1 MTLPCL
7 NSKSGR
13 IELIIGCMYA
23 SKTSTL
29 LSFYHKYK
37 ALDKNL
43 LAINYADDTR
53 YGNGIISTH
62 NHASIKAEC
71 VKELMPLLETD
82 DYKKSDAIFINEGQ
96 FFNDLYDFC
105 VQAADID
112 KKTIFVCGLD
122 GDFQRKPFINIT
134 NLIPM
139 AECVHKLHSCC
150 VFCKDG
156 TPGNFTKRTINST
169 ERICIGGSESYV
181 AVCRYHF
188 LQN

>member
-7 NSKSGR
+7 NTKSGR

-62 NHASIKAEC
+62 NHASIKAKC
-71 VKELMPLLETD
+71 VKELIPLLQTD
-82 DYKKSDAIFINEGQ
+82 DYKKSDFS
-96 FFNDLYDFC
+96 L
-105 VQAADID
+105 
-112 KKTIFVCGLD
+112 
-122 GDFQRKPFINIT
+122 
-134 NLIPM
+134 
-139 AECVHKLHSCC
+139 
-150 VFCKDG
+150 
-156 TPGNFTKRTINST
+156 
-169 ERICIGGSESYV
+169 
-181 AVCRYHF
+181 
-188 LQN
+188 

>member
-1 MTLPCL
+1 
-7 NSKSGR
+7 
-13 IELIIGCMYA
+13 MYA

-82 DYKKSDAIFINEGQ
+82 DYEKSDAIFINEGQ

-105 VQAADID
+105 VQAAE
-112 KKTIFVCGLD
+112 F
-122 GDFQRKPFINIT
+122 
-134 NLIPM
+134 
-139 AECVHKLHSCC
+139 
-150 VFCKDG
+150 
-156 TPGNFTKRTINST
+156 
-169 ERICIGGSESYV
+169 
-181 AVCRYHF
+181 
-188 LQN
+188 